1 MREESFYLV
10 PITSISKRRSVHA
23 KILNWIN
30 NNAYHIELLSRLN
43 TFNMFVF
50 AGRILYKALD
60 EWGAEVNLLPLGWG
74 RMIDA
79 MQIMYMPLEAYM
91 KRVEPKC
98 PRP

>member
-1 MREESFYLV
+1 M
-10 PITSISKRRSVHA
+10 
-23 KILNWIN
+23 
-30 NNAYHIELLSRLN
+30 
-43 TFNMFVF
+43 
-50 AGRILYKALD
+50 D